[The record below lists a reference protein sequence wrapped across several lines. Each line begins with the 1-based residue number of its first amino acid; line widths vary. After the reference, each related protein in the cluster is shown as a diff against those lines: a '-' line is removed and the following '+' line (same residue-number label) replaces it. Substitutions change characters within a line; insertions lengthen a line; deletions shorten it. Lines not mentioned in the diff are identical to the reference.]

1 MSANDR
7 ASVFRLTLLASVLWT
22 LIVATSFYWNHA
34 HEHQI
39 ALDLARSEASANIA
53 KDLSFR
59 LWATGHGGVFV
70 PETDAT
76 PANPY
81 LRVPDQRATT
91 DQGQQLILMNPAYMV
106 RQIQKTYSDIFGVKG
121 HITSLNPLN
130 PGNAPD
136 AWEADALRGFENG
149 KGSEAAAIADIDGV
163 PHMRVMQAMKVEPG
177 CMKCHAHQ
185 GYQVGDLRG
194 GISASVPLG
203 PYLERE
209 GDVNRILAL
218 SHGGIGLIGLGVIFA
233 FNYRARQRLEERE
246 TAERAIH
253 ELNASLDERVR
264 QRTAELERANRELES
279 FSYSISHDLRAPLRA
294 LNGYARIL
302 HDDEGATLTAEGREM
317 LQRIWANA
325 DRMGLLIDDMLQFS
339 RLGRA
344 EMRRDDVNM
353 QQLAEAVTGELRDTY
368 PNTHIAVGPLP
379 RVIGDETMLR
389 QIWVNLIGNALKFSS
404 KSPQPEI
411 SISGEIS
418 GNEALFQIRDNGVG
432 FDMEHTRHLFEVF
445 QRLHSPAEFPGT
457 GAGLAIVKRVVER
470 HGGRVWAD
478 AQPGAGATFG
488 FALPVAG

>member
-1 MSANDR
+1 
-7 ASVFRLTLLASVLWT
+7 
-22 LIVATSFYWNHA
+22 
-34 HEHQI
+34 
-39 ALDLARSEASANIA
+39 
-53 KDLSFR
+53 
-59 LWATGHGGVFV
+59 
-70 PETDAT
+70 
-76 PANPY
+76 
-81 LRVPDQRATT
+81 
-91 DQGQQLILMNPAYMV
+91 
-106 RQIQKTYSDIFGVKG
+106 
-121 HITSLNPLN
+121 
-130 PGNAPD
+130 
-136 AWEADALRGFENG
+136 
-149 KGSEAAAIADIDGV
+149 
-163 PHMRVMQAMKVEPG
+163 
-177 CMKCHAHQ
+177 
-185 GYQVGDLRG
+185 
-194 GISASVPLG
+194 
-203 PYLERE
+203 
-209 GDVNRILAL
+209 
-218 SHGGIGLIGLGVIFA
+218 
-233 FNYRARQRLEERE
+233 
-246 TAERAIH
+246 
-253 ELNASLDERVR
+253 
-264 QRTAELERANRELES
+264 
-279 FSYSISHDLRAPLRA
+279 
-294 LNGYARIL
+294 
-302 HDDEGATLTAEGREM
+302 M